1 LIPGKKYKPE
11 DFLEVAWRRR
21 WIVAVPFVLIALA
34 TFVYSQLL
42 PNEYRSSATIL
53 VIPPQVPENYVRPAV
68 SETLKERLDLMRKQ
82 IMSQT
87 QLERIINEF
96 NLYPK
101 ERKTLLMDQVTMLM
115 ARDINIDV
123 PRTARREDPGSF
135 AVSFDYEIPRTAMQV
150 TERLSSLFIK
160 ANLEGRSI
168 QADATTQFLQSQ
180 VDETLRKLQEQD
192 AKIQT
197 FRKANAGRLP
207 SDVQSNLQFMQ
218 TSAQQLEALTSAI
231 NHARDR
237 QIVIERTLADEAAI
251 AAAAAPAP
259 SRGTQAAAE
268 PTSQQLAEARTA
280 LASMQLRMTDDHPD
294 VRAMKRHIA
303 ELEQKAAQDDLQR
316 PVSDGTTA
324 APVAGTLSSAQ
335 VEQAR
340 RISSLRSEHESLGR
354 DIAAKTAELNRLQAA
369 AGQYKERIEV
379 APMLE
384 GEYSQLTRDYDTLQQ
399 TYTNLLKK
407 LQDAKVA
414 SNLEQRQVGEQFRL
428 LDPPRVPE
436 LPASPN
442 RLRMNMIGSLGGLA
456 FGLGIA
462 ALLEY
467 RDTALRTEDDVMVA
481 LSLPVVALVP
491 TMLSDEERRR
501 RRRRGWLLASSAALT
516 VLMSAAALI
525 WKLRVR

>member
-1 LIPGKKYKPE
+1 
-11 DFLEVAWRRR
+11 
-21 WIVAVPFVLIALA
+21 
-34 TFVYSQLL
+34 
-42 PNEYRSSATIL
+42 
-53 VIPPQVPENYVRPAV
+53 
-68 SETLKERLDLMRKQ
+68 
-82 IMSQT
+82 
-87 QLERIINEF
+87 
-96 NLYPK
+96 
-101 ERKTLLMDQVTMLM
+101 
-115 ARDINIDV
+115 
-123 PRTARREDPGSF
+123 
-135 AVSFDYEIPRTAMQV
+135 
-150 TERLSSLFIK
+150 
-160 ANLEGRSI
+160 
-168 QADATTQFLQSQ
+168 
-180 VDETLRKLQEQD
+180 
-192 AKIQT
+192 
-197 FRKANAGRLP
+197 
-207 SDVQSNLQFMQ
+207 
-218 TSAQQLEALTSAI
+218 
-231 NHARDR
+231 
-237 QIVIERTLADEAAI
+237 
-251 AAAAAPAP
+251 
-259 SRGTQAAAE
+259 
-268 PTSQQLAEARTA
+268 
-280 LASMQLRMTDDHPD
+280 MQLRMTDDHPD

-303 ELEQKAAQDDLQR
+303 ELEQKVAQDDLQR
-316 PVSDGTTA
+316 PVSDGTA
-324 APVAGTLSSAQ
+324 AGPATGSLSSAQ

-369 AGQYKERIEV
+369 AVQYKERIEV

-491 TMLSDEERRR
+491 TMLRDEERRR
-501 RRRRGWLLASSAALT
+501 RRRRG
-516 VLMSAAALI
+516 
-525 WKLRVR
+525 